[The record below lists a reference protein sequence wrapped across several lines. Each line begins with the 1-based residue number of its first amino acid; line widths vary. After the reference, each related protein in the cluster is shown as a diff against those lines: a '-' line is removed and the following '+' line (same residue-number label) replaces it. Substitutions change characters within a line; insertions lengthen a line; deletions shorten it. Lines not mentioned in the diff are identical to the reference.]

1 MFRNSRCRVPVERAA
16 RIAERLETTMNGLI
30 GKKLGMTQVYDEAG
44 RYVPVTVI
52 AAGPCVVVQR
62 KTKTRDGYDAV
73 QLGFAEQKESRVSK
87 AAAGR
92 FKKSG
97 VTVRST
103 LREVAVP
110 ADAEVKEG
118 AEVNAS
124 IFEGVTHVDVSGVS
138 KGQGYQGVVKRHR
151 MGGGPQSH
159 GHMSHRRIGAIGQR
173 TWPARIMKNKRM
185 PGHMGNLNVTT
196 QNLRVV
202 QVRAADNVILVEGA
216 VPGATGSLVLVK
228 KALKKAAK

>member
-1 MFRNSRCRVPVERAA
+1 
-16 RIAERLETTMNGLI
+16 MNGLI
-30 GKKLGMTQVYDEAG
+30 GKKLGMTQVYDDAG
-44 RYVPVTVI
+44 RHVPVTVI

-62 KTKTRDGYDAV
+62 KTAARDGYDAV
-73 QLGFAEQKESRVSK
+73 QLGFGPQKESRVTK
-87 AAAGR
+87 ASLGR
-92 FKKSG
+92 FKKAG
-97 VTVRST
+97 VPAQGVV
-103 LREVAVP
+103 REVRVA
-110 ADAEVKEG
+110 ADAELKEG
-118 AEVNAS
+118 AEVTAA
-124 IFEGVTHVDVSGVS
+124 IFEGVSHVDVSGVT

-202 QVRAADNVILVEGA
+202 QVRPQDNVILVEGA
-216 VPGATGSLVLVK
+216 VPGPTGGLLLVK
-228 KALKKAAK
+228 KSLKKAAK

>member
-1 MFRNSRCRVPVERAA
+1 
-16 RIAERLETTMNGLI
+16 MNGLI
-30 GKKLGMTQVYDEAG
+30 GKKLGMTQVYDDAG
-44 RYVPVTVI
+44 RHVPVTVI

-62 KTKTRDGYDAV
+62 KTAARDGYDAV
-73 QLGFAEQKESRVSK
+73 QLGFGPQKESRVTK
-87 AAAGR
+87 ASLGR
-92 FKKSG
+92 FKKAG
-97 VTVRST
+97 VPAQGVV
-103 LREVAVP
+103 REVRVA
-110 ADAEVKEG
+110 ADAELKEG
-118 AEVNAS
+118 AEVTAA
-124 IFEGVTHVDVSGVS
+124 IFEGVSHVDISGVT

-202 QVRAADNVILVEGA
+202 QVRPQDNVILVEGA
-216 VPGATGSLVLVK
+216 VPGPTGGLLLVK
-228 KALKKAAK
+228 KSLKKAAK

>member
-1 MFRNSRCRVPVERAA
+1 
-16 RIAERLETTMNGLI
+16 MNGLI

-44 RYVPVTVI
+44 RCVPVTVI

-62 KTKTRDGYDAV
+62 KSSARDGYDAV
-73 QLGFAEQKESRVSK
+73 QLGYAAQKESRATK
-87 AAAGR
+87 AALGR
-92 FKKSG
+92 FKKAG
-97 VTVRST
+97 VPAQRV
-103 LREVAVP
+103 LREVRVAAE
-110 ADAEVKEG
+110 ADVKEG
-118 AEVNAS
+118 AEVTAA
-124 IFEGVTHVDVSGVS
+124 IFEGVSHVDVSGVT

-202 QVRAADNVILVEGA
+202 QVRPADNVILVEGA
-216 VPGATGSLVLVK
+216 VPGPTGGLLLVNKSV
-228 KALKKAAK
+228 KKAAK

>member
-1 MFRNSRCRVPVERAA
+1 MQ
-16 RIAERLETTMNGLI
+16 GLI

-44 RYVPVTVI
+44 RHVPVTVI

-62 KTKTRDGYDAV
+62 KSGSRDGYDAV
-73 QLGFAEQKESRVSK
+73 QLGFAEQKAQRLSK

-92 FKKSG
+92 FKKAG
-97 VTVRST
+97 VAPQRV

-110 ADAEVKEG
+110 ADADIQEG
-118 AEVNAS
+118 ATVTAA
-124 IFEGVTHVDVSGVS
+124 IFEGVSHVDISGVT

-173 TWPARIMKNKRM
+173 TWPSRIMKNKRM
-185 PGHMGNLNVTT
+185 PGHMGNLSITT

-216 VPGATGSLVLVK
+216 VPGPTGGLLLVK
-228 KALKKAAK
+228 KSIKKAAK